1 MYKCTCIDSSNGY
14 ITHKHIHKIHSI
26 SKVTQINV
34 NDSQEDGDLQ
44 FCHSEADLLP
54 RPQRNT
60 SEIQLK
66 QFDNLLKELGEQ
78 VKFLR

>member
-1 MYKCTCIDSSNGY
+1 MVIYLSTY
-14 ITHKHIHKIHSI
+14 QKIQSI

-44 FCHSEADLLP
+44 FCHSEADQPP

-60 SEIQLK
+60 SEIQLEW
-66 QFDNLLKELGEQ
+66 FENLLKELGEQ
-78 VKFLR
+78 VEIPEVKNIYQLSLNL